1 MLTFGTEI
9 VILYIAKECVR
20 LRSIPPAVG
29 YFPTLHT
36 GPGTGVY
43 AYNSFLKNVGYTTS
57 CMCYG
62 MHMLQIYKVLI
73 FQRLCCYIYSDNL
86 HNGK

>member
-1 MLTFGTEI
+1 MQFKFYMLTFGTGI

-20 LRSIPPAVG
+20 LRPIPPPAAG

-43 AYNSFLKNVGYTTS
+43 AYNSIKNNVGILYLV
-57 CMCYG
+57 CAMVCI
-62 MHMLQIYKVLI
+62 L
-73 FQRLCCYIYSDNL
+73 
-86 HNGK
+86 